1 MLNLIPTL
9 FIFGV
14 CYIIVVAVTNYREE
28 SLLDTKIKNR
38 AIVGIWLNKLDDI
51 QQKRNQL
58 LSIDVKDQTIL
69 FNHQLK
75 TLMENYT
82 IRSNTLG

>member
-14 CYIIVVAVTNYREE
+14 CYIIVVAVINYREE